1 MFIYNRNYLSISIWI
16 SKLNRIW
23 KIFKKKVFT
32 NSRTEPID
40 PSDGVDLFKLFC
52 WDDRLRPE
60 FRILVANSVTRF
72 GKLCPY
78 GEFGKNLRR
87 HLILVKMLPYFGKLF
102 KSIYVCQRANFHHCK
117 WPIIEPNN
125 WSHWRMKKPMPGAVY
140 LWRNTQRVQFP
151 YSILLSLPSLLSNFS
166 PFRIFLFFVCPSVS

>member
-87 HLILVKMLPYFGKLF
+87 HLILVKMLPYFGHLFMPMGLIFTIVNGQILKLTISSSGHTVICL
-102 KSIYVCQRANFHHCK
+102 KQV
-117 WPIIEPNN
+117 
-125 WSHWRMKKPMPGAVY
+125 
-140 LWRNTQRVQFP
+140 
-151 YSILLSLPSLLSNFS
+151 SILCSVTRLVYFWKVVVTNFLTNVAKN
-166 PFRIFLFFVCPSVS
+166 IW